1 MTLTNPG
8 EKDCSELDDLLQ
20 SMQNVISTSLFLLR
34 CGKVEWLPTQ
44 LEYLHELSQRII
56 DDWCVVGEI

>member
-1 MTLTNPG
+1 MTLTNQG
-8 EKDCSELDDLLQ
+8 EKDYSELDNLLQ
-20 SMQNVISTSLFLLR
+20 SMQNVISAALFLLR
-34 CGKVEWLPTQ
+34 CGKFGLLPTQ